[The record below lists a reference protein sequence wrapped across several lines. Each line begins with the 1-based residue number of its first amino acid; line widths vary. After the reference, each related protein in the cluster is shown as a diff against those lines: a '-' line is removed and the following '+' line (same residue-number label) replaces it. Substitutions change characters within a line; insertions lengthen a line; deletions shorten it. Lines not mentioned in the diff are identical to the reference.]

1 MKHLFLD
8 TDVILDFLGERKP
21 FANFAA
27 QIFLGAHKGQFKL
40 YTSSNSITTAYYILC
55 KYVDEKEARIQITNL
70 LDYLQVIP
78 VTDTI
83 LRQALNSEFTDF
95 EDAVQHQS
103 ALTISKIKFI
113 ITRNLRDYKKSQIE
127 ALSSEELFRS

>member
-21 FANFAA
+21 FAHFAA
-27 QIFLGAHKGQFKL
+27 QIFLGAHNGQFKL

-55 KYVDEKEARIQITNL
+55 KYVDEKEARRQITNL
-70 LDYLQVIP
+70 LDYLQVMP
-78 VTDTI
+78 VTDNI

-103 ALTISKIKFI
+103 ALTISKIKF
-113 ITRNLRDYKKSQIE
+113 TL
-127 ALSSEELFRS
+127 APVARSIS